1 VALLNV
7 SDVID
12 DPDFWSD
19 AILIQAIVTVSQVGI
34 AQASQSGT
42 AFTGV
47 IWPGNGLGLVQSGEG
62 NWVEGDLMIVTRYP
76 LDTGKREI
84 AADGVIF
91 GGLPYTITNAQAWPF
106 GDGFT
111 QAVCK
116 LATINPSLTGQQ
128 SSGGFLGS

>member
-1 VALLNV
+1 MALLNV

-19 AILIQAIVTVSQVGI
+19 AVLIQAIVEVSSVGI
-34 AQASQSGT
+34 ASALQTGQP
-42 AFTGV
+42 FTGV

-62 NWVEGDLMIVTRYP
+62 DMVEGDLMIVTRYP
-76 LDTGKREI
+76 IDIGKREI

-91 GGLPYTITNAQAWPF
+91 AGLPYTITNAQLWPF

-111 QAVCK
+111 QATCK
-116 LATINPSLTGQQ
+116 LATINPSLTGRQ

>member
-1 VALLNV
+1 MALQNV

-12 DPDFWSD
+12 DPDFWSE
-19 AILIQAIVTVSQVGI
+19 AILIQAIVTVNGVGI
-34 AQASQSGT
+34 AEAKRAGT

-62 NWVEGDLMIVTRYP
+62 DWVEGDLMIVTRFP
-76 LDTGKREI
+76 IDTGRRET

-91 GGLPYTITNAQAWPF
+91 GDLPYTITNVQLWPF
-106 GDGFT
+106 GDQFT

-116 LATINPSLTGQQ
+116 LATINPSLTGPRANV
-128 SSGGFLGS
+128 GALG

>member
-1 VALLNV
+1 MALQNV

-19 AILIQAIVTVSQVGI
+19 AVLIQAIVTVNEVGI
-34 AQASQSGT
+34 AEAKRAGV

-47 IWPGNGLGLVQSGEG
+47 IWPGNGLGLVQTGEG
-62 NWVEGDLMIVTRYP
+62 DWVEGDLMIVTRYP

-91 GGLPYTITNAQAWPF
+91 GDLPYTITNAQLWPF

-116 LATINPSLTGQQ
+116 LATINPSLTGQR